1 MSSHFPRHASCS
13 AAVSVSELR
22 PRPPVPGDSEPG
34 IYDSIVDLAPGPDNP
49 TPMVRLSRRMN
60 PHPALE
66 VLVKLEGMNP
76 FGSIKDRTAL
86 YMLNALNLGPDQALV
101 EPSAGNTGI
110 ALAAMANA
118 RNLPI
123 EIAVPDGTPEEKKAL
138 LRFLG
143 AELIEVEDELCP
155 LFPTEGARGVVKSM
169 VESEAYGGR
178 YVSPNQYENELNV
191 EAHYRTTGPEIW
203 QQTGGRIDTFIAG
216 IGTGG
221 TISGVGRYLK
231 EQNPDIRI
239 IGVEPASRQH
249 SLSGLKRITGLP
261 DEHYPKILDPTLLDG
276 LVSVTDEE
284 AFAASIEVARRDG
297 IMVGPT
303 SGAVLQAA
311 LRGDTPKTGRTVIIS
326 ADNAAKYVSALVGA
340 AHDFDV
346 CVEIP
351 QAPRHEMTQHQ
362 RPCSRIRGDACDP
375 AGPRMQLQRR
385 TRCVLGDRQV
395 HH

>member
-1 MSSHFPRHASCS
+1 MSMHTPQQSGCQAPATVTELHPRRRAS
-13 AAVSVSELR
+13 
-22 PRPPVPGDSEPG
+22 GDGECRV
-34 IYDSIVDLAPGPDNP
+34 YDSIVDLAPNPDNP
-49 TPMVRLSRRMN
+49 TPMVRISQRLN
-60 PHPALE
+60 PHPDYE

-86 YMLNALNLGPDQALV
+86 YMLNGLQLAPDQALV

-155 LFPTEGARGVVKSM
+155 LFPTEGARGVVTSM

-191 EAHYRTTGPEIW
+191 EAHYRSTGPEIW

-261 DEHYPKILDPTLLDG
+261 DEHYPKILDPALLDG

-284 AFAASIEVARRDG
+284 AFTAGIELARRDG

-303 SGAVLQAA
+303 TGAVLHAA
-311 LRGDTPKTGRTVIIS
+311 LHGDTPKSGRTVIIS
-326 ADNAAKYVSALVGA
+326 ADNAAKYVSAYANFLA
-340 AHDFDV
+340 
-346 CVEIP
+346 
-351 QAPRHEMTQHQ
+351 
-362 RPCSRIRGDACDP
+362 SRG
-375 AGPRMQLQRR
+375 
-385 TRCVLGDRQV
+385 
-395 HH
+395 

>member
-1 MSSHFPRHASCS
+1 MNSVTQLQAVRNRDELTDRHETRYQRNNR
-13 AAVSVSELR
+13 V
-22 PRPPVPGDSEPG
+22 
-34 IYDSIVDLAPGPDNP
+34 YDSIVDLAPNPDNP
-49 TPMVRLSRRMN
+49 TPMVRLSERMN
-60 PHPALE
+60 AHADFD
-66 VLVKLEGMNP
+66 VLLKLEGMNP

-86 YMLNALNLGPDQALV
+86 YMLQGLNLRDDQALV

-118 RNLPI
+118 RNTPI

-169 VESEAYGGR
+169 VESAAYGGK
-178 YVSPNQYENELNV
+178 YVSPNQYESALNV

-203 QQTGGRIDTFIAG
+203 KQTNGKIDYFFAG

-221 TISGVGRYLK
+221 TISGVGRFLK

-261 DEHYPKILDPTLLDG
+261 DEHFPKILDKNLLDD

-284 AFAASIEVARRDG
+284 AFRAGIEVARKDG

-303 SGAVLQAA
+303 TGALLHAALHTAGPKRGTAVL
-311 LRGDTPKTGRTVIIS
+311 IS
-326 ADNAAKYVSALVGA
+326 ADNAAKYVSAYA
-340 AHDFDV
+340 KYF
-346 CVEIP
+346 
-351 QAPRHEMTQHQ
+351 
-362 RPCSRIRGDACDP
+362 
-375 AGPRMQLQRR
+375 
-385 TRCVLGDRQV
+385 
-395 HH
+395 